1 MRRRRRSHPLG
12 TEVCGPTGV
21 AVLDATG
28 HPLAPCAPARARRL
42 LRRGRA
48 WLLRE
53 RPPVIQL
60 TRTPSAPSDAEQP

>member
-12 TEVCGPTGV
+12 AERYAPIGV
-21 AVLDATG
+21 AVLDAAG
-28 HPLAPCAPARARRL
+28 QPLAPCAPARARRL

-53 RPPVIQL
+53 RPPLIQL
-60 TRTPSAPSDAEQP
+60 TQTAPSDPEQP